1 MPPFY
6 VATNQYHNGV
16 FANTLTLFLH
26 NSSSYPFFLVF
37 TFYLSPPAS
46 CWRRPSLH
54 YVFTLMQKYPFVLG
68 TVISLYKN
76 ISCCDERV
84 VVLPPHHSG
93 LCIHAYFA
101 VCRWPVFTWGCC
113 HLHFLAAADIV
124 VVVFFFF
131 SPFSTPFKSLVVR
144 DQKGLQQPQQHQQRK
159 RTVYILVEHSCIINC
174 SHD

>member
-1 MPPFY
+1 MWPQ
-6 VATNQYHNGV
+6 TNITMVCSQTLSHYFCTILLHTHFFSFLLSIYLPLPV
-16 FANTLTLFLH
+16 VDVVRRCIMYSHWCKNTPLCSAPLSVYIRIFLAVM
-26 NSSSYPFFLVF
+26 SESSY
-37 TFYLSPPAS
+37 
-46 CWRRPSLH
+46 C
-54 YVFTLMQKYPFVLG
+54 
-68 TVISLYKN
+68 
-76 ISCCDERV
+76 
-84 VVLPPHHSG
+84 PPHHSG